1 MGRAKNIEKGDVIV
15 AIDGQPAMENRYVQ
29 LQMVV
34 RSANSLTIQKA
45 DKSIHTIAVK
55 HRDMPEELYLQIL
68 FPIFYFLLAFG
79 VALYVWRR
87 NQNNLSTFLLILF
100 LLTCSTAYIS
110 TGASA
115 RGNMIGMFV
124 ISSCIILCMV
134 LFIHFYNTFSNT
146 YKLSGPTLTAN
157 GCTY

>member
-45 DKSIHTIAVK
+45 DKSIHSIAVK

-79 VALYVWRR
+79 VALYVCRR
-87 NQNNLSTFLLILF
+87 NQNNLSTF
-100 LLTCSTAYIS
+100 Y
-110 TGASA
+110 
-115 RGNMIGMFV
+115 
-124 ISSCIILCMV
+124 
-134 LFIHFYNTFSNT
+134 
-146 YKLSGPTLTAN
+146 
-157 GCTY
+157 